1 MTQTSDKPA
10 GGTYGGTAWSGLPKN
25 FALQPQP
32 VYAGM
37 LQRGAMRTPAGVMVA
52 NRADCETVLHN
63 PDVFTAAQPAR
74 MGNKRPLLPLEIDGA
89 EQRKYRKLLDPL
101 FAPQVVAKLE
111 GRVRELTNELI
122 DSFAD
127 ETEIDFA
134 QQFSMLLPSTL
145 FLAILGVPISE
156 LPLMLQMKDRA
167 VRTHHMLDKP
177 FDDPEVLAIRAENAE
192 DIYAF
197 YDKWLDEKQ
206 ANPGDDLLTGIVTT
220 EGLSREDMLDV
231 CFLLLTAGLD
241 TVTGSLDCFF
251 MYLAEHP
258 DRRAQLVAQPEIA
271 KKVVEELMRW
281 ESPIQIVSRLAL
293 ADTEVGG
300 CPVKAGDMMLAV
312 LGAANIDPTDVQ
324 DAADV
329 RFDRDVNRHIGF
341 GSGPHRCIG
350 SHLARLELRVVLQ
363 EWHKR
368 IPHYRIKPGVEL
380 AFGTGTRATES
391 FPMILGESI

>member
-1 MTQTSDKPA
+1 
-10 GGTYGGTAWSGLPKN
+10 
-25 FALQPQP
+25 
-32 VYAGM
+32 
-37 LQRGAMRTPAGVMVA
+37 
-52 NRADCETVLHN
+52 
-63 PDVFTAAQPAR
+63 
-74 MGNKRPLLPLEIDGA
+74 
-89 EQRKYRKLLDPL
+89 
-101 FAPQVVAKLE
+101 
-111 GRVRELTNELI
+111 
-122 DSFAD
+122 
-127 ETEIDFA
+127 
-134 QQFSMLLPSTL
+134 
-145 FLAILGVPISE
+145 
-156 LPLMLQMKDRA
+156 MLQMKDRA

-177 FDDPEVLAIRAENAE
+177 FDDPEVVAIRSENAE

-197 YDKWLDEKQ
+197 YEKWLDEKA

-220 EGLSREDMLDV
+220 EGLSRQDMLDC

-258 DRRAQLVAQPEIA
+258 ERRAQLVAQPEIA

-293 ADTEVGG
+293 SDTEVGG

-312 LGAANIDPTDVQ
+312 IGAANIDPADVG
-324 DAADV
+324 DATDV

-341 GSGPHRCIG
+341 GSGSHRCIG

-391 FPMILGESI
+391 FPMILGESV